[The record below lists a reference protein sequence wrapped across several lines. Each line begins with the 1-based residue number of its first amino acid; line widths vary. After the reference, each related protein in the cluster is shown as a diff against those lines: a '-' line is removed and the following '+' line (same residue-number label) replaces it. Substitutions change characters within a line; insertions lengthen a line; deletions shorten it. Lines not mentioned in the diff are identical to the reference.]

1 MYVQSL
7 QMNIPPDVPHDEA
20 IPTGGE
26 VQMHLSAEGIS
37 VVEAT
42 QGAAINPVYV
52 A

>member
-1 MYVQSL
+1 
-7 QMNIPPDVPHDEA
+7 MNIPPDVPPDEA

-37 VVEAT
+37 VIESS
-42 QGAAINPVYV
+42 GAAINPVYV

>member
-1 MYVQSL
+1 
-7 QMNIPPDVPHDEA
+7 MNIPPDVPPDEA

-37 VVEAT
+37 VVDS
-42 QGAAINPVYV
+42 GAAINPVYV